1 MDSYQKYSNDFWKA
15 YMEFYLKDVAAADLD
30 EVKVALS
37 VVVSHLDY
45 ADNFRI
51 YRLKDRAAYY
61 KQADKGCCGSW
72 TSYYKCKSGNIY
84 ILGCNYGH

>member
-30 EVKVALS
+30 EVKVAFS

-51 YRLKDRAAYY
+51 YRLKDRAAFIAAINDY
-61 KQADKGCCGSW
+61 KLCMSHRWKVAGIIQLQVCQ
-72 TSYYKCKSGNIY
+72 
-84 ILGCNYGH
+84 